1 MSGLPFG
8 GYWIVCDMD
17 STVLERPTSGLFPTL
32 KEGPCFDAMM
42 EWVEGGGSVLLNT
55 TATFRSLAQFW
66 ECFPLKYRKLG
77 QVMMSLASGATLVY
91 YHESGK
97 LLGHGKFDEAYMEQ
111 EGGQKKTWM
120 EQEIIDKIIDEI
132 LPIIQQLHWDMAN
145 NHELIE
151 LLVVAGVPHA
161 LSKQYFGAFESF
173 CGEKYGVSMSFSPNS
188 VWIEQKFINKA
199 TPIRYLLDV
208 FAYTRNPEEVRGSF
222 PLCMITVCDCGSPV
236 SLFRLCLR
244 KPVFL
249 FLY

>member
-151 LLVVAGVPHA
+151 LLSLKFHTPMKKHCENVLREGKGFVTGSCRCSTCCWMSLLTQETPKRCVV
-161 LSKQYFGAFESF
+161 
-173 CGEKYGVSMSFSPNS
+173 
-188 VWIEQKFINKA
+188 
-199 TPIRYLLDV
+199 V
-208 FAYTRNPEEVRGSF
+208 FHYV
-222 PLCMITVCDCGSPV
+222 
-236 SLFRLCLR
+236 
-244 KPVFL
+244 
-249 FLY
+249 